1 MVCIWRHQKHDF
13 ANYYR
18 FVLNFGMVYKTTKC
32 VSVPNLKSFRPT
44 KTEFQAKEVGEF
56 SVMLYGKMGWG
67 RSLAHQHG
75 CCNIN
80 VWRFLKLWTAITF
93 VFFWCIYLN
102 IAEIFLNEVIYT
114 GTNWGPYLQT
124 DPRKSSLVIYE
135 LLLFIGRVLILL
147 NFKIHIW
154 SKSNEVLLVKM
165 TCSN

>member
-1 MVCIWRHQKHDF
+1 MFPLRKNNVKFYYCHSIELYILVVCIWRYQKHDF

-75 CCNIN
+75 CCNIT

-93 VFFWCIYLN
+93 VYFLVYLPESCRDLSEWGYLHWYQMGT
-102 IAEIFLNEVIYT
+102 IFTYRSEEIQS
-114 GTNWGPYLQT
+114 G
-124 DPRKSSLVIYE
+124 D
-135 LLLFIGRVLILL
+135 
-147 NFKIHIW
+147 IW
-154 SKSNEVLLVKM
+154 AAFVRW
-165 TCSN
+165 